1 MSENERTDRVVGDVV
16 GRIDIEKQI
25 VLPWSKALQMTREN
39 IFVRLGRSA
48 ITASGIFLGIA
59 FLTAVLFGASAARLQ
74 AQMDLE
80 RLGVEHSA
88 GELQARIIWLAA
100 MSLVVA
106 TVGIVNSMLMSVTER
121 YKEIGTMKCLG
132 ALDSFIVRLFLLEA
146 GLLGALGSTLGA
158 ILGSGIMMLVHLG
171 KLGGAGVVKA
181 WVTPA
186 VELGGMAVPLWLGI
200 VFAILIGGVLSVLAA
215 LYPASRA
222 AKMPPAAAL
231 RSEF

>member
-1 MSENERTDRVVGDVV
+1 MSENERKGNVMGGVAG
-16 GRIDIEKQI
+16 GRGLEKQI
-25 VLPWSKALQMTREN
+25 VLPWSRAIQMTREN

-59 FLTAVLFGASAARLQ
+59 FLTAVLFGASAARLL
-74 AQMDLE
+74 AEMDLE
-80 RLGVEHSA
+80 RIGLEHEA
-88 GELQARIIWLAA
+88 GELQARIIWLAT

-132 ALDSFIVRLFLLEA
+132 ALDTFIVRLFLLEA
-146 GLLGALGSTLGA
+146 GLLGMLGSTAGA
-158 ILGSGIMMLVHLG
+158 LVGTGGMMLVHLG
-171 KLGGAGVVKA
+171 RLGGAGVWKA
-181 WVTPA
+181 WVTTA
-186 VELGGMAVPLWLGI
+186 VQLRGVDIPLWA
-200 VFAILIGGVLSVLAA
+200 AIIGSVLMGGILSILAT
-215 LYPASRA
+215 LYPAWRA

>member
-1 MSENERTDRVVGDVV
+1 MARTLERIPSKRG
-16 GRIDIEKQI
+16 IQKQI
-25 VLPWSKALQMTREN
+25 KLPWSRALQMTREN

-59 FLTAVLFGASAARLQ
+59 FLCAVLFAAAAARLQ
-74 AQMDLE
+74 AKINFE
-80 RLGVEHSA
+80 KLGVEPPQSD
-88 GELQARIIWLAA
+88 LQARIIWLAG
-100 MSLVVA
+100 MSLLVA

-146 GLLGALGSTLGA
+146 GLLGILASLAGA
-158 ILGSGIMMLVHLG
+158 ILGAGAMMLMYARQIG
-171 KLGGAGVVKA
+171 WRGVIA
-181 WVTPA
+181 SWGETA
-186 VELGGMAVPLWLGI
+186 VELAKWAVPLWAAILLGI
-200 VFAILIGGVLSVLAA
+200 AVGGMLSVMAA
-215 LYPASRA
+215 LYPAWRA